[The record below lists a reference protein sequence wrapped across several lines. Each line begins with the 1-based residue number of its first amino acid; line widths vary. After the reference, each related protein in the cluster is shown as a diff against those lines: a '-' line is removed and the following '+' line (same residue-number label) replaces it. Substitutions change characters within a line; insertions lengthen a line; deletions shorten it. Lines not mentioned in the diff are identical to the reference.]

1 MKETTKRNIINLVY
15 DIRNNVLAYG
25 MINSKRTT
33 KNILNDIIT
42 KCDNNIIEINK
53 LLERIKIK

>member
-1 MKETTKRNIINLVY
+1 MNETTKRNIINLVY

-33 KNILNDIIT
+33 KNIQ
-42 KCDNNIIEINK
+42 INK
-53 LLERIKIK
+53 ENVDP